1 MHAFFNEIGRVF
13 KRLKQKLKSFA
24 CIRILN
30 FMNENHWQKL
40 PAVVKIRKVLIF
52 LYENLIV
59 ENDLDFVKTFQYIV
73 ALLFSESP
81 VSNETVTVF
90 KKS

>member
-1 MHAFFNEIGRVF
+1 
-13 KRLKQKLKSFA
+13 
-24 CIRILN
+24 
-30 FMNENHWQKL
+30 MNENHWQKL

-81 VSNETVTVF
+81 VCNKTVTEF